1 MSEYI
6 DIIDLGML
14 YRHNRNRWKMNN
26 LKMGKILVVLKGRKF
41 QTSMLIVLKEWRI
54 VIVVWKMCRIFLL
67 NEWNEE
73 DDVDLETAVDEDQV

>member
-1 MSEYI
+1 
-6 DIIDLGML
+6 
-14 YRHNRNRWKMNN
+14 
-26 LKMGKILVVLKGRKF
+26 MGKILVVLKGRKF

>member
-1 MSEYI
+1 
-6 DIIDLGML
+6 
-14 YRHNRNRWKMNN
+14 
-26 LKMGKILVVLKGRKF
+26 MGKILVVLKGRKF
-41 QTSMLIVLKEWRI
+41 QTSMLTVLKEWRI